1 MLGKSKEIKVKH
13 FDSDGTYIDDEIN
26 EWLEDND
33 VMIIEIKFSSTIWED
48 SLCNDALIIY
58 KVK

>member
-33 VMIIEIKFSSTIWED
+33 VMIIEIKFHQLYGRIHFVTM
-48 SLCNDALIIY
+48 L
-58 KVK
+58 